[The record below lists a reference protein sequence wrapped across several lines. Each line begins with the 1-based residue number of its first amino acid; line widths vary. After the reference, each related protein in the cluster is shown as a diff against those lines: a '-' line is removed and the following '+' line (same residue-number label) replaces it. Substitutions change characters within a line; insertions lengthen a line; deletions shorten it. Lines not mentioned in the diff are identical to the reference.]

1 MCRIRGM
8 VMRNCTT
15 GVVMSRNLIIL
26 PVYNRAD
33 IIESKIQIL
42 EESLGSQTDILVVDD
57 GSEDNTSEIIQPS
70 ERVKLLTH
78 ESSLGYGAAFAH
90 GLQLARNLEYD
101 YAVSLDILASR
112 AHYAFTPIMKELA
125 AGMDIVNCSR
135 MTLADR
141 GVADEDY
148 SAIDTGSVVADMLNG
163 ATGFSLIDP
172 FSPYK
177 GFRVNALD
185 ILEITEYDEAAVIQ
199 LWIQSAFHGLKI
211 KEILCEDIHTGYI
224 HEGEYLEKDIDHYL
238 DFIESEKY
246 LFPVGGES

>member
-1 MCRIRGM
+1 M
-8 VMRNCTT
+8 VKRNFVT
-15 GVVMSRNLIIL
+15 GVAMSRNLIIL

-57 GSEDNTSEIIQPS
+57 GSEDNTSELVQPS

-78 ESSLGYGAAFAH
+78 EDSLGYGAAFGN
-90 GLQLARNLEYD
+90 GLQLAKNLEYD
-101 YAVSLDILASR
+101 YAVFLDILAPH
-112 AHYAFTPIMKELA
+112 AHYAFTPIIRELA
-125 AGMDIVNCSR
+125 SGIDIVNCSR
-135 MTLADR
+135 MTLEDR

-163 ATGFSLIDP
+163 ATGYSLIDP

-177 GFRVNALD
+177 GFRINALD
-185 ILEITEYDEAAVIQ
+185 ILEITEYDEAAIIQ
-199 LWIQSAFHGLKI
+199 LWVQSAFHGLKI
-211 KEILCEDIHTGYI
+211 KEIICEDIHTGYI

-246 LFPVGGES
+246 LFPIGGEN